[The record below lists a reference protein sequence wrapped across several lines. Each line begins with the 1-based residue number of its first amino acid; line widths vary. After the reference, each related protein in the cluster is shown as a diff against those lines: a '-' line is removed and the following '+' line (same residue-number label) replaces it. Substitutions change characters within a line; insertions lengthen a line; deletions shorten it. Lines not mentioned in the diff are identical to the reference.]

1 MEQITKAIKKFLF
14 KLKIKF
20 GGLLLSIL
28 QYRIGVILF
37 NTGVY
42 IFAIINFIYNIPFA
56 IFFSFAWIY
65 TIIANWTYI
74 KNHYTVKDRAEI
86 KKIGDKYLEKFK
98 PYAIHINI
106 ITWILII
113 FLR

>member
-1 MEQITKAIKKFLF
+1 MKKFLF
-14 KLKIKF
+14 TLKIKLA
-20 GGLLLSIL
+20 GLLLYITR
-28 QYRIGVILF
+28 YRAGVIIF

-42 IFAIINFIYNIPFA
+42 ISAIIYFIYNLPFA

-74 KNHYTVKDRAEI
+74 KNHYSIKDRAEI
-86 KKIGDKYLEKFK
+86 KKIGDKYLEKFT
-98 PYAIHINI
+98 PYAKHINI